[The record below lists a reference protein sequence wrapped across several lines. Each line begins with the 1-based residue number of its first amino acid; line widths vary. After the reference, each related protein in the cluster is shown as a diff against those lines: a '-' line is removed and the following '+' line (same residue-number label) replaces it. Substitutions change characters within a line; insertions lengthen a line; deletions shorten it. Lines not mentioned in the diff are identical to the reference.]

1 MSLKRRRG
9 GRGIGILAATTI
21 VGVAWMTLWMTW
33 SNLQTTHDI
42 PMDVEPDLT
51 PAGMTL
57 SSHKATR
64 ILGFSDYNYRE
75 YAVRWY
81 HRLTLLGYSE
91 HVVVAVDAK
100 AIEFFQHNSTA
111 TGVKWEALPYPPCI
125 GYKHDQRG
133 YRRQIFARRW
143 TYIFEQ
149 LQKGYSI
156 LMTDVDN
163 VFLRH
168 IAMKTFEDAPVDVFH
183 AYSTSYPMDVFEG
196 MGFTV
201 CGGMSWLRSTTAVMN
216 FVGSLINK
224 CHCKDLVGTT
234 STTEKVCRD
243 CSCDDQVVLN
253 ELLWKG
259 KHKVVWDRNLS
270 KPASPQ
276 DYPWE
281 GMTGISSKT
290 KHRVAIWDRNLA
302 YRAVMPDTCP
312 PGNWVAMPL
321 YVDRGTVVETWDALC
336 GKDK

>member
-1 MSLKRRRG
+1 MSLKKRRG
-9 GRGIGILAATTI
+9 RRLGILSAI
-21 VGVAWMTLWMTW
+21 GFGWMALWMTW
-33 SNLQTTHDI
+33 SNLQTSQNI
-42 PMDVEPDLT
+42 PIPVEPDLK
-51 PAGMTL
+51 PADMMISPNKG
-57 SSHKATR
+57 TR
-64 ILGFSDYNYRE
+64 ILGFSDNNYRE

-81 HRLTLLGYSE
+81 HRLKSLGYSE
-91 HVVVAVDAK
+91 HAVVAVDQK
-100 AIEFFQHNSTA
+100 AVDFFQHNSTA

-125 GYKHDQRG
+125 GSKSDPRG

-156 LMTDVDN
+156 LLTDVDN

-168 IAMKTFEDAPVDVFH
+168 LAMKHFEDAPVDVFH
-183 AYSTSYPMDVFEG
+183 AYSTSYPIDAFEG

-201 CGGMSWLRSTTAVMN
+201 SGGMSWLRATTSVMN

-224 CHCKDLVGTT
+224 CKCRDLVGMT
-234 STTEKVCRD
+234 STTDKVCRD
-243 CSCDDQVVLN
+243 CSCDDQIVLN

-259 KHKVVWDRNLS
+259 KHKVIWDRNFS
-270 KPASPQ
+270 KPSSLH

-281 GMTGISSKT
+281 GVTGISSKT

-302 YRAVMPDTCP
+302 YRAVMPDQCP

-321 YVDRGTVVETWDALC
+321 YVDRGNVVETWDALC
-336 GKDK
+336 GKDQ